1 MPYEQMR
8 RFLKTWLPVM
18 VWVGVIFLG
27 STDLMSAEHTS
38 RFIVPFL
45 RWLKPDIS
53 VETLSSIHFI
63 VRKCTHVGEYAILAL
78 LLLRAAI
85 LMTNSKR
92 SIPILYLSV
101 LSVSLIVAAT
111 DEFHQTFVGSRGAS
125 LQDIM
130 IDGTGAV
137 LGLVIA
143 SITRM
148 SRSIRLEKTVAHPQE
163 HSRNI

>member
-1 MPYEQMR
+1 M
-8 RFLKTWLPVM
+8 
-18 VWVGVIFLG
+18 
-27 STDLMSAEHTS
+27 
-38 RFIVPFL
+38 
-45 RWLKPDIS
+45 
-53 VETLSSIHFI
+53 
-63 VRKCTHVGEYAILAL
+63 GEYAILAL

-101 LSVSLIVAAT
+101 LAVSLIVAAT

-143 SITRM
+143 SIIRM
-148 SRSIRLEKTVAHPQE
+148 SRSIRLEKTVADP
-163 HSRNI
+163 

>member
-1 MPYEQMR
+1 MLYEKIR
-8 RFLKTWLPVM
+8 RFLKNWLPVM

-53 VETLSSIHFI
+53 AETLASIHFI

-78 LLLRAAI
+78 LLLRAATLI
-85 LMTNSKR
+85 TNSKR

-101 LSVSLIVAAT
+101 LGVSLIVAAT
-111 DEFHQTFVGSRGAS
+111 DEFHQTFIASRGAS
-125 LQDIM
+125 VQDIM
-130 IDGTGAV
+130 IDSSGAV

-143 SITRM
+143 SIIGM
-148 SRSIRLEKTVAHPQE
+148 SRSIRLEKTPAD
-163 HSRNI
+163 R